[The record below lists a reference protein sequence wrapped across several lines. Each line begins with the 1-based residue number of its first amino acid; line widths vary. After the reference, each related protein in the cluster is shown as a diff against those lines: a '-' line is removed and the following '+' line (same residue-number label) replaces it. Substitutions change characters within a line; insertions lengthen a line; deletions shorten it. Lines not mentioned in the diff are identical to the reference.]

1 MKGLLVAGVAVVA
14 LAGGAA
20 AADGRTTARSVAAP
34 GGPAVTRLPI
44 TGLDRIVQGDGS
56 VIYLSSDRRFVF
68 RGEMTDL
75 WTGADVTIATPS
87 QRIDLRRNGVRP
99 EAIGLAVGSRGPWA
113 TVFVAPE
120 CATCIE
126 VVRDVLRLA
135 ANGRARFRVVLL
147 DSSPQGLHA
156 NRLVWCARDAT
167 EALKA
172 VYLEGRQPKSFARPG
187 DPCDQFGLL
196 QAKEAAKLFGIG
208 QLPLIIDAD
217 GVGHVGLP
225 ESLDSLLFARNAP

>member
-1 MKGLLVAGVAVVA
+1 VAASLVAW
-14 LAGGAA
+14 AGAPAA
-20 AADGRTTARSVAAP
+20 ARAEAATRTVTLP

-44 TGLDRIVQGDGS
+44 TGLDRIVQADGS
-56 VIYLSSDRRFVF
+56 IIYLSSDRRFVF

-75 WTGADVTIATPS
+75 WTGADLAVAAPS
-87 QRIDLRRNGVRP
+87 QRIDLTRNGVRP
-99 EAIGLAVGSRGPWA
+99 ESIGVAVGSRGPSL

-120 CATCIE
+120 CPTCVE
-126 VVRDVLRLA
+126 VVRDALRLA

-147 DSSPQGLHA
+147 DSTPQGLHA
-156 NRLVWCARDAT
+156 NRLVWCARDAA

-172 VYLEGRQPKSFARPG
+172 VYLEGRPPTSFARPG

-208 QLPLIIDAD
+208 QLPLIVDAQ
-217 GVGHVGLP
+217 GVGHVGMP
-225 ESLDSLLFARNAP
+225 ESLDSLLSTRNAP